1 MGIDDNQPNIKV
13 EVVPEF
19 NKDQEITGLYIFAD
33 GFILVGENMVYK
45 SYTLLITLA
54 DDPSG
59 FMLDRDTYIG
69 SEVSLDFEDENVLLE
84 DITFIVTK
92 EIAEFCEEWKDKNA
106 KIIYWDDSEN
116 NEIICAN

>member
-1 MGIDDNQPNIKV
+1 MSFDDNQPTIKV

-19 NKDQEITGLYIFAD
+19 NKAQKITGLYIFAD
-33 GFILVGENMVYK
+33 GFILIGENMVYK
-45 SYTLLITLA
+45 SYTLLITLT

-69 SEVSLDFEDENVLLE
+69 SEVSLNFEDENVLLE

-106 KIIYWDDSEN
+106 KIIYWDDTEDIESL
-116 NEIICAN
+116 CAN